1 MMRRLIIGLF
11 GAVLGIVRF
20 TVGVILFIAAICA
33 GQTPD

>member
-1 MMRRLIIGLF
+1 MRSLINGLL
-11 GAVLGIVRF
+11 GAVLGLVRF